1 MPSESAEQIARHL
14 TIPVY
19 GIGAGLNVDGQLLI
33 MHDLLGFYQPFRPKF
48 AKCFIPEVI
57 LEFCTYLD
65 SLKDVSAT
73 GIETRR
79 DGLLILVQLTIE
91 IYIRKVKNKT
101 FPGKEYVYQ
110 LSDNAL
116 SKLQNSEYWMK

>member
-1 MPSESAEQIARHL
+1 
-14 TIPVY
+14 
-19 GIGAGLNVDGQLLI
+19 

-57 LEFCTYLD
+57 LEYANYLD
-65 SLKDVSAT
+65 SLKDISAT
-73 GIETRR
+73 GIETRQ
-79 DGLLILVQLTIE
+79 DGLLILVQLTLE

-110 LSDNAL
+110 LRENAL
-116 SKLQNSEYWMK
+116 SKLQKSEYWIR